1 MNKAIFTSSYFAP
14 ISYYIEIFK
23 CDKIIIESQENYQ
36 KKSYRSRC
44 YIAGPFGKQMLNIP
58 INRPNAN
65 QTKIQE
71 ATLATDQ
78 NWRKQ
83 HWNSII
89 TAYNS
94 SPFFLYYQDE
104 IEAVLFANHKTL
116 WELNNEILKLTLEL
130 LQIKTKI
137 EYNSEYQHS
146 IDSIKDNRNR
156 INSKNTINNSE
167 YIQVFGDKNGF
178 INDLSI
184 LDLIFNLGPEAN
196 SYLFNNKNI
205 NLD

>member
-1 MNKAIFTSSYFAP
+1 MKDAIFTSAYFAP
-14 ISYYIEIFK
+14 ISYYIEILK
-23 CDKIIIESQENYQ
+23 YDKIIIESQENYQ

-71 ATLATDQ
+71 AVLATDQ
-78 NWRKQ
+78 NWKKQ
-83 HWNSII
+83 HWNSIT

-104 IEAVLFANHKTL
+104 IEAVIFGKQTTL
-116 WELNNEILKLTLEL
+116 WELNNDILKLTLEI
-130 LQIKTKI
+130 LQLKTTI
-137 EYNSEYQHS
+137 EYNSEYQRS
-146 IDSIKDNRNR
+146 TENIEDYRSS
-156 INSKNTINNSE
+156 INSKNTVNNSE

-196 SYLFNNKNI
+196 SYLYNNRNI